1 MRGAHPDGG
10 PPWWRS
16 GPGRPGPPPHWH
28 HRRANFM
35 RRMRWLLFGILLLAG
50 VGVTALAWLAAGVL
64 GITRAALPVPLLAL
78 PPLGMLALVLA
89 AGMIAVRRVATPFGD
104 VMMAADQVASG
115 DYSIRV
121 IERGPPAVRALAR
134 AFNRMTERLAQHDI
148 ARRDLMAEIA
158 HELRTPLTVMQGR
171 LEGLLDGVYPRDDS
185 SLEQVLDDTRVLARL
200 VEDLRTLALSEAGV
214 LRLELE
220 VTDPSVLVHDVVTG
234 FAPQAAAAHV
244 ALAAEIAGSL
254 PALELDP
261 VRIGQVLGNLIANAI
276 AHTPAGGRVEV
287 RVRATPDGGMEVTV
301 QDTGQGMTRADVD
314 RMFER
319 FQKGPASRG
328 SGLGL
333 TIARN
338 LVLAHGGTVT
348 ATSEPGRG
356 TTICVTLP
364 GPH

>member
-1 MRGAHPDGG
+1 M
-10 PPWWRS
+10 
-16 GPGRPGPPPHWH
+16 
-28 HRRANFM
+28 
-35 RRMRWLLFGILLLAG
+35 
-50 VGVTALAWLAAGVL
+50 T
-64 GITRAALPVPLLAL
+64 
-78 PPLGMLALVLA
+78 
-89 AGMIAVRRVATPFGD
+89 
-104 VMMAADQVASG
+104 AADQVASG

-134 AFNRMTERLAQHDI
+134 AFNRMTDRLAQHDI

-171 LEGLLDGVYPRDDS
+171 LEGLLDGVYARDDS

-220 VTDPSVLVHDVVTG
+220 LTDPAVLVHDAVTG

-254 PALELDP
+254 PAVELDP
-261 VRIGQVLGNLIANAI
+261 VRIGQVLRNLIANAI
-276 AHTPAGGRVEV
+276 THTPVEGRVD
-287 RVRATPDGGMEVTV
+287 VRARATSDGGVEVTV
-301 QDTGQGMTRADVD
+301 QDTGQGMTPADLD

-319 FQKGPASRG
+319 FQKGAASRG

-338 LVLAHGGTVT
+338 LVVAHAGTIS
-348 ATSEPGRG
+348 ATSVPDRG

-364 GPH
+364 GAQP